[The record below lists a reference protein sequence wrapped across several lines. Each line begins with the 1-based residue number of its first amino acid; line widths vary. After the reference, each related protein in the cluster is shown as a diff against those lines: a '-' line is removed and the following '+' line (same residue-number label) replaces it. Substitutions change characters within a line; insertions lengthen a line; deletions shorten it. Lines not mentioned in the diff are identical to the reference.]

1 MSFPF
6 STPAS
11 LSRVL
16 SLSAG
21 SYVHATELDELST
34 NFDSLVERVKEL
46 ERDRKVGNLQ
56 GYVGNAG
63 SCAAGA
69 ICGPAAGLAVQCA
82 SKSCIGKS
90 CAKGGQLC
98 AKGVSELTSGRLNS
112 SRIGNPKNAV
122 RKSRKSRKVRK
133 L

>member
-82 SKSCIGKS
+82 SKSCIGQS
-90 CAKGGQLC
+90 CAKGVR
-98 AKGVSELTSGRLNS
+98 ALTSGRLNS